1 MSIFSAIDDNGTLP
15 RSYNASTNE
24 VELDGDV
31 RLLNLPD
38 PVPEL
43 ANDADLADVI
53 AMLIDLGICTQAEA

>member
-15 RSYNASTNE
+15 RSYNSQTNE
-24 VELDGDV
+24 VELSGSV

-43 ANDADLADVI
+43 ASDADLADVI
-53 AMLIDLGICTQAEA
+53 AMLISLGICTQAE